1 MSEEK
6 TKKPTKEPAKKPTV
20 KSTKKPAKK
29 STKET
34 TKKSTKEPAK
44 KSSKKPI
51 KKPTKEP
58 AKKSIKKPTKKPAVK
73 PTKEPIKKPP
83 KKEEPIEVDET
94 KRLKAPICVILGH
107 IDHGKTSIL
116 DAVRGTAVQARE
128 AGGITQ
134 QIGASY
140 FPIETI
146 EEICGDLLKKGSI
159 KLRIPGILI
168 VDTPGHAAFLNLRTR
183 GASVADIAI
192 VVVDVLAGFQPQTFE
207 SMRLL
212 KQRKIPFLIAA
223 NKTDKVAGWKS
234 HEGENFSKTFKKQTV
249 DTQKALDRNLYELMG
264 ELSKMSYPSDRYDR
278 IRNYT
283 ENVGIVP
290 TSAKT
295 HEGIQDLFLVLSGLA
310 EQFLLKKLVYSEG
323 PGEGT
328 ILEVTEEMGMG
339 TTINVIIHKGTFSK
353 TDSIV
358 FGGRDKAHQAK
369 IRALLEPKELDE
381 IRDPREKFNSIDMV
395 HAAAGVKI
403 TGSGLSE
410 AVAGAQ
416 VMVANTAEEIANAK
430 KLIED
435 ELKVI
440 RIDTDKEGIIIKADT
455 LGALE
460 ALVKEFRDRKIPI
473 KLADIGDINKNN
485 VSEAIV
491 VKEKAPSLAAI
502 VGFNVTALP
511 DAQEELEVN
520 DIEFFQSD
528 IIYTLLDEYAH
539 WKIEIEQKLKA
550 ESLKDLTYPAKIK
563 ILPGMT
569 FRAKRPAIVGVEV
582 LSGRIVPR
590 VPLIRGTDGKKCGTI
605 QQIQESGQ
613 SIREAKKGSEVAV
626 SIRGPTVG
634 RQITEDM
641 ELFVDLPESVVRRI
655 KEKFYEDLTVDE
667 REALEDLI
675 NLKRSLSE
683 DNKYWGY

>member
-1 MSEEK
+1 MSQEK
-6 TKKPTKEPAKKPTV
+6 SNKETKKKADKE
-20 KSTKKPAKK
+20 
-29 STKET
+29 
-34 TKKSTKEPAK
+34 
-44 KSSKKPI
+44 I
-51 KKPTKEP
+51 
-58 AKKSIKKPTKKPAVK
+58 
-73 PTKEPIKKPP
+73 
-83 KKEEPIEVDET
+83 DDN
-94 KRLKAPICVILGH
+94 KRIKAPICVILGH

-146 EEICGDLLKKGSI
+146 QEICGDLMTKGAI

-168 VDTPGHAAFLNLRTR
+168 VDTPGHAAFLNLRAR
-183 GASVADIAI
+183 GTSVADIAI
-192 VVVDVLAGFQPQTFE
+192 VVVDVQAGFQPQTFE

-212 KQRKIPFLIAA
+212 KQRKIPFLVAA
-223 NKTDKVAGWKS
+223 NKIDRVAGWKS
-234 HEGENFSKTFKKQTV
+234 KEGEQFSSTLKKQTV
-249 DTQKALDRNLYELMG
+249 DTQKALDRHLYELMG
-264 ELSKMSYPSDRYDR
+264 ELSKLSYPSDRYDR

-283 ENVGIVP
+283 EIVAIVP

-310 EQFLLKKLVYSEG
+310 QQFLLKKLVYSEG

-328 ILEVTEEMGMG
+328 ILEVTEETGMG
-339 TTINVIIHKGTFSK
+339 TTINVIVHKGTFLK
-353 TDSIV
+353 TDTIV
-358 FGGRDKAHQAK
+358 FGGKNKAHKAK

-395 HAAAGVKI
+395 HAAAGIKI
-403 TGSGLSE
+403 TGSGLNE
-410 AVAGAQ
+410 AVAGAL
-416 VMVANTAEEIANAK
+416 VMVANTEEEIENAIK
-430 KLIED
+430 MIE
-435 ELKVI
+435 EEMKVFKI
-440 RIDTDKEGIIIKADT
+440 YTEKEGIIIKTDT

-473 KLADIGDINKNN
+473 KLADIGDVNKNN
-485 VSEAIV
+485 VAESIV
-491 VKEKAPSLAAI
+491 VKEISPSLAAI
-502 VGFNVTALP
+502 VAFNVGILH

-528 IIYTLLDEYAH
+528 IIYTLLDDYEH
-539 WKIEIEQKLKA
+539 WKIEIESKLKA

-563 ILPGMT
+563 ILPGMV
-569 FRAKRPAIVGVEV
+569 FRSNKPAIVGVEI

-590 VPLIRGTDGKKCGTI
+590 TPLIRGTDGKKCGSI
-605 QQIQESGQ
+605 QQIQDKSQ
-613 SIREAKKGSEVAV
+613 SIREAKRGQQVAI

-641 ELFVDLPESVVRRI
+641 ELYVDLPESVVRKI
-655 KEKFYEDLTVDE
+655 KEKYYEDLTTDE
-667 REALEDLI
+667 KEALEDLI
-675 NLKRSLSE
+675 ELKRSISE

>member
-6 TKKPTKEPAKKPTV
+6 TKKPTKEP
-20 KSTKKPAKK
+20 
-29 STKET
+29 
-34 TKKSTKEPAK
+34 TKKSTKEPT
-44 KSSKKPI
+44 

-58 AKKSIKKPTKKPAVK
+58 TKK
-73 PTKEPIKKPP
+73 PTKEPTKKPTKEP
-83 KKEEPIEVDET
+83 TKKPTKEPTKKEETVEVDEN

-146 EEICGDLLKKGSI
+146 NEICGELLAKGSI
-159 KLRIPGILI
+159 KLKIPGILI
-168 VDTPGHAAFLNLRTR
+168 IDTPGHAAFLNLRTR

-192 VVVDVLAGFQPQTFE
+192 VVVDVQAGFQPQTFE

-212 KQRKIPFLIAA
+212 KQRKIPFLVAA
-223 NKTDKVAGWKS
+223 NKTDKVAGWKT
-234 HEGENFSKTFKKQTV
+234 HKGENFSKTFKKQTV
-249 DTQKALDRNLYELMG
+249 DTQKALDRHLYELMG
-264 ELSKMSYPSDRYDR
+264 ELSKLGYPSDRYDN

-283 ENVGIVP
+283 ENVAIIP

-295 HEGIQDLFLVLSGLA
+295 FEGIQDLFLVLSGLA
-310 EQFLLKKLVYSEG
+310 EQFLLQKLVYSEG
-323 PGEGT
+323 PGVGT

-339 TTINVIIHKGTFSK
+339 TTINVIVHKGTISK

-381 IRDPREKFNSIDMV
+381 IRDPREKFNSIKMV

-416 VMVANTAEEIANAK
+416 VMVANTAKEIQDAK
-430 KLIED
+430 NLIEE

-460 ALVKEFRDRKIPI
+460 ALVKEFQDRKIPI

-485 VSEAIV
+485 VAEAIA
-491 VKEKAPSLAAI
+491 VKENAPALAAI
-502 VGFNVTALP
+502 VGFNVSALP

-528 IIYTLLDEYAH
+528 IIYTLLDDYTH
-539 WKIEIEQKLKA
+539 WKIELESKLKA
-550 ESLKDLTYPAKIK
+550 ESLKDLTYPAKLK

-569 FRAKRPAIVGVEV
+569 FRTNRPAIVGVEV

-613 SIREAKKGSEVAV
+613 SIREAKKGAQVAV

-641 ELFVDLPESVVRRI
+641 ELFVDLPEGVVRRI
-655 KEKFYEDLTVDE
+655 KKKFYEDLTVDE
-667 REALEDLI
+667 RESLEDLI
-675 NLKRSLSE
+675 NLKRSINE
-683 DNKYWGY
+683 DNKFWGY